1 MRGFQQ
7 VVLALLHA
15 PRIVL
20 NRLGKAL
27 DRISEPYREQYPDGG
42 YCWQCGDAVP
52 PEETQCRDCHWST
65 L

>member
-1 MRGFQQ
+1 MRQAMR
-7 VVLALLHA
+7 ALFHA

-20 NRLGKAL
+20 ERFGNTL

-42 YCWQCGDAVP
+42 HCWQCGSAVP
-52 PEETQCRDCHWST
+52 RDETQCRDCHWSS